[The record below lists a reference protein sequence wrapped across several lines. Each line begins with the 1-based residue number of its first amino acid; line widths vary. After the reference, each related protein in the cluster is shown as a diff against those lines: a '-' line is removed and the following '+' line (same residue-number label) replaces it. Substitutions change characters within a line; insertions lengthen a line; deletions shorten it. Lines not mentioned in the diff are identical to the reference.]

1 MTLTLRALRRPRP
14 FWRLLIAP
22 LLLIFLIVGA
32 AAARPVAD
40 VPVNGQVVDGTGSG
54 IPGVTVLQKGTAN
67 GTQTD
72 SEGRF
77 TITVPTEATLTFSF
91 IGYATQ
97 EVAVGGRTL
106 LNVTLAADTQT
117 LNEVVVVGYGTQKK
131 RDLTGAVARVE
142 GKEIVDQ
149 PVQTPTQAMQG
160 KVAGVQITNNA
171 TPNSQP
177 IVRIRGTGTLL
188 AGASPLYVVDGVQT
202 TDIRNL
208 SNADIASIDVLKDAS
223 AAAIY
228 GVRGANGVIIITTKQ
243 GQLGKPVLTYSG
255 TEGFREVGH
264 RVQMADAGQYTRYLT
279 DTAPNVK
286 LPATT
291 SNTDWYDQILRRGT
305 YRNHN
310 LAVSGA
316 TDNVRYYFSGNY
328 LQDDGLAV
336 NNKFSRLTV
345 RSNTAFT
352 VSKFLTINSQASFS
366 HGNTQDVNFGTA
378 YADSYRA
385 APIIPGRV
393 NGLYGNTSAFGN
405 VGNPILDLNNVDN
418 RSLEN
423 RLQGNIGVNLTL
435 LEGLTFRSALNVDL
449 SYNNRRIYNYQFLN
463 DENTFITAGG
473 NQRNNQSSLSVEQNN
488 GYRYLWENTATYQ
501 HVFAEKHNL
510 TLLAGTV
517 TEQGG
522 SEGLAG
528 SRRNVSADENQWYL
542 NTGDPNTSTNSAPNI
557 GKDRRL
563 SYLGRI
569 NYAFAD
575 KYLLTTN
582 LRYDGTSRFGS
593 DNRWGFFP
601 SLGLGWVLSEEG
613 FMKEQK
619 LVEFLKL
626 RASVGQLGN
635 DQIDP
640 NAYIVTADSNIP
652 YFFGGQPVL
661 GAVISQIK
669 DRNVSWE
676 TTTEYDAALE
686 FGSMNNRLTGEFT
699 YYHKLTKDAL
709 IPVNIPALLGDPDN
723 QYITN
728 AADIRNRG
736 VEAALSWRDNLGS
749 DWTYNFG
756 ANATFNQ
763 NRIQNLNG
771 GQALVGG
778 PNGITLSDNGVAAG
792 SYYVLQAIG
801 VYQNQAEIDASP
813 KSTYGTPQ
821 PGDLKYQDT
830 NGDGVI
836 DANDRVFAGAYQPPV
851 YYGINGGL
859 TYKGVDFSFV
869 FSGNLNNE
877 LYNYKKQA
885 RFASTDNVEA
895 SFAQDRWTPTNPSQS
910 TPRALMASMPNSTYF
925 IEKGAYLR
933 LNNVVLGYTVPV
945 DFVQKARISS
955 VRIYLSGQNLF
966 TATKYSGF
974 TPELPGGPLDAGI
987 ENTTYPTARTLTVGL
1002 NAKF

>member
-1 MTLTLRALRRPRP
+1 M
-14 FWRLLIAP
+14 
-22 LLLIFLIVGA
+22 
-32 AAARPVAD
+32 
-40 VPVNGQVVDGTGSG
+40 
-54 IPGVTVLQKGTAN
+54 
-67 GTQTD
+67 
-72 SEGRF
+72 
-77 TITVPTEATLTFSF
+77 
-91 IGYATQ
+91 
-97 EVAVGGRTL
+97 
-106 LNVTLAADTQT
+106 
-117 LNEVVVVGYGTQKK
+117 
-131 RDLTGAVARVE
+131 
-142 GKEIVDQ
+142 
-149 PVQTPTQAMQG
+149 
-160 KVAGVQITNNA
+160 
-171 TPNSQP
+171 
-177 IVRIRGTGTLL
+177 
-188 AGASPLYVVDGVQT
+188 
-202 TDIRNL
+202 
-208 SNADIASIDVLKDAS
+208 
-223 AAAIY
+223 
-228 GVRGANGVIIITTKQ
+228 
-243 GQLGKPVLTYSG
+243 
-255 TEGFREVGH
+255 
-264 RVQMADAGQYTRYLT
+264 
-279 DTAPNVK
+279 
-286 LPATT
+286 
-291 SNTDWYDQILRRGT
+291 
-305 YRNHN
+305 
-310 LAVSGA
+310 
-316 TDNVRYYFSGNY
+316 
-328 LQDDGLAV
+328 
-336 NNKFSRLTV
+336 
-345 RSNTAFT
+345 
-352 VSKFLTINSQASFS
+352 
-366 HGNTQDVNFGTA
+366 
-378 YADSYRA
+378 
-385 APIIPGRV
+385 
-393 NGLYGNTSAFGN
+393 
-405 VGNPILDLNNVDN
+405 
-418 RSLEN
+418 
-423 RLQGNIGVNLTL
+423 NLTL
-435 LEGLTFRSALNVDL
+435 LEGLTFRSAINVDL
-449 SYNNRRIYNYQFLN
+449 NYNNRRIYNYQFLN

-473 NQRNNQSSLSVEQNN
+473 NQRNNQSNLSVEQNN

-528 SRRNVSADENQWYL
+528 SRRNVSADKNQWYL

-563 SYLGRI
+563 SYLAASTTLLWTATCSRPTCATTARRGSGR
-569 NYAFAD
+569 
-575 KYLLTTN
+575 TTA
-582 LRYDGTSRFGS
+582 GA
-593 DNRWGFFP
+593 FFP

-652 YFFGGQPVL
+652 YFFNGQPVL

-699 YYHKLTKDAL
+699 YYNKLTKNAL

-728 AADIRNRG
+728 AADISNRG

-756 ANATFNQ
+756 ANATFNK

-771 GQALVGG
+771 GQALIGG

-792 SYYVLQAIG
+792 SYYVLKAIG
-801 VYQNQAEIDASP
+801 VYQTQAEIDAAP

-836 DANDRVFAGAYQPPV
+836 DANDRVFAGAYQPKV

-895 SFAQDRWTPTNPSQS
+895 SFAQDRWTPTNPSQT

-945 DFVQKARISS
+945 NFTEKARISS
-955 VRIYLSGQNLF
+955 VRLYLSGQNLF
-966 TATKYSGF
+966 TATKYTGF